1 MSWQLSR
8 RKMPDKPTPTQAL
21 AALAE
26 LLKNPPRYGSIEISI
41 TYHAGEIREIETV
54 LREKNR
60 GEK

>member
-1 MSWQLSR
+1 
-8 RKMPDKPTPTQAL
+8 MPDKPTPTQAL